1 MRRTREKRNAA
12 ALLDAVFGAL
22 SDATRRQILA
32 SLAQKECSV
41 TELGEPFPISVPA
54 ISRHLRVLE
63 SAGLISRRK
72 AGRVHY
78 CRMRPNELQHAADWM
93 VQQRAFWEQQF
104 DSLARYLDEE
114 EP

>member
-1 MRRTREKRNAA
+1 MRRTRERRNATA
-12 ALLDAVFGAL
+12 RLDAVFGAL

-41 TELGEPFPISVPA
+41 TELGEPFPVSVPA

-78 CRMRPNELQHAADWM
+78 CRMRPIELQHATDWM
-93 VQQRAFWEQQF
+93 VQQRAFWEQQL
-104 DSLARYLDEE
+104 DSLARYLEEE

>member
-1 MRRTREKRNAA
+1 MKRTREKRNAA
-12 ALLDAVFGAL
+12 VVLDAVFGAL

-32 SLAQKECSV
+32 TLAQKECSV

-72 AGRVHY
+72 VGRVHY
-78 CRMRPNELQHAADWM
+78 CRMRPNELQHAADWI
-93 VQQRAFWEQQF
+93 VQQRAFWEQQL
-104 DSLARYLDEE
+104 DSLARYLDQE

>member
-1 MRRTREKRNAA
+1 MKRNATVR
-12 ALLDAVFGAL
+12 LDCVFGAL
-22 SDATRRQILA
+22 SDATRRKILA
-32 SLAQKECSV
+32 RLAQKECSV
-41 TELGEPFPISVPA
+41 TELSEPFPISVPA

-93 VQQRAFWEQQF
+93 VQQRAFWEQQL
-104 DSLARYLDEE
+104 DSLARYLDQE

>member
-1 MRRTREKRNAA
+1 MIRAQEKRNAA
-12 ALLDAVFGAL
+12 GRLDAVFGAL
-22 SDATRRQILA
+22 ADATRRRILA
-32 SLAQKECSV
+32 SLAQKERSV

-63 SAGLISRRK
+63 SAGLITRRK

-93 VQQRAFWEQQF
+93 VQQRAFWEQQL